1 MHDQAWSLL
10 QAVDKL
16 GGSLRICQYHGSSR
30 PRSERKIAEEFD
42 LVITTYQTLASDY
55 RQDTTSNGSG
65 FKPLGAID
73 WHRIILDEVCYS
85 LLKASFAGGSM
96 LHVVCWC
103 LE

>member
-1 MHDQAWSLL
+1 M

-30 PRSERKIAEEFD
+30 PRGERKIAEEFD

-73 WHRIILDEVCYS
+73 WHRIILDEVYS
-85 LLKASFAGGSM
+85 SPLTGALAWDTMGHV
-96 LHVVCWC
+96 LHSCFDCLVCLPC
-103 LE
+103 